1 MGTTSVRHPRGL
13 TLFFAVTFTTSWMC
27 WLIAIMI
34 GGSATAFPTVI
45 PYLIGGFG
53 PAIGACAVRVY
64 RASHHGP
71 TPAHTV
77 RLRLSPRLG
86 WVLPS
91 LVLGSATVLV
101 AALSAHL
108 LGDPTVGLGPGA
120 RLVQAA
126 GGPVPL
132 LVGLLVLGPL
142 AEEPGWRG
150 TAYPRMRDSMSRFQA
165 GMALG
170 AIWAAWHLPLFLIHG
185 TAQAALGLFSWSGLL
200 FVLTI
205 FPMTFLTGYAYER
218 AGVAASIAVHF
229 SVNATMALLN
239 AYSPVTQGLFV
250 VVQGVLAMILLARQR
265 DRQMGFATH
274 SISLPAGDF
283 TRR

>member
-1 MGTTSVRHPRGL
+1 MSTTYVRRPREL
-13 TLFFAVTFTTSWMC
+13 TLFFAVTFTTSWVS

-34 GGSATAFPTVI
+34 GGSATTFPTVI

-53 PAIGACAVRVY
+53 PTIGACAVRVY

-77 RLRLSPRLG
+77 RSRLSPRLG

-91 LVLGSATVLV
+91 LVLGAATVLV

-120 RLVQAA
+120 RLIQAA
-126 GGPVPL
+126 GGPVPF
-132 LVGLLVLGPL
+132 LVGVLVLGPL

-150 TAYPRMRDSMSRFQA
+150 TAYPRMRESMSRMQV
-165 GMALG
+165 GVVLG
-170 AIWAAWHLPLFLIHG
+170 ATWAAWHLPLFLIHG
-185 TAQAALGLFSWSGLL
+185 TAQAAFGLLSWSGLL
-200 FVLTI
+200 FVLTV

-239 AYSPVTQGLFV
+239 AYSPITQGLLV
-250 VVQGVLAMILLARQR
+250 VVQGVLAMILLARQPNW
-265 DRQMGFATH
+265 QAGLATH
-274 SISLPAGDF
+274 SISLPAGDS
-283 TRR
+283 RRR

>member
-1 MGTTSVRHPRGL
+1 VS
-13 TLFFAVTFTTSWMC
+13 

-34 GGSATAFPTVI
+34 GGSATTFPTLI

-53 PAIGACAVRVY
+53 PTIGACAVRMY
-64 RASHHGP
+64 RAIRRGP

-77 RLRLSPRLG
+77 RLRLSLRLG

-91 LVLGSATVLV
+91 LVLGSGTVLV
-101 AALSAHL
+101 AVMLAHL
-108 LGDPTVGLGPGA
+108 LGDPTVGLGPGTSLI
-120 RLVQAA
+120 RAA
-126 GGPVPL
+126 GGPVPF
-132 LVGLLVLGPL
+132 LVGVLVAGPL

-150 TAYPRMRDSMSRFQA
+150 TAYPRMRESMSRFQV
-165 GMALG
+165 GVVLG
-170 AIWAAWHLPLFLIHG
+170 AIWAVWHLPLFFLHG
-185 TAQAALGLFSWSGLL
+185 TAQAALGLLSWSGLL
-200 FVLTI
+200 FVLTV

-250 VVQGVLAMILLARQR
+250 VVQGVLAMILLGAAARPTDEPTGRLSGQVPP
-265 DRQMGFATH
+265 ANV
-274 SISLPAGDF
+274 SLPSMQAASHDQ
-283 TRR
+283 RA